1 MEKFEVNLLGLTNN
15 RDYMHY
21 EILID
26 NERFIS
32 GWYRIEPY
40 LLKYRASYNDYSGQV
55 GLIENDRLK
64 GLKRKN
70 PNLIGI
76 ESTGRSYTYF
86 ITVEGCEI
94 IKQKIEH
101 LYENLLN

>member
-1 MEKFEVNLLGLTNN
+1 MKKFEVNLLDLSNN
-15 RDYMHY
+15 HDYIHY

-26 NERFIS
+26 NKRFIS

-40 LLKYRASYNDYSGQV
+40 LLKYRASYNDYSGHI

-64 GLKRKN
+64 GLKRKK

-94 IKQKIEH
+94 IKQKIEQ
-101 LYENLLN
+101 LYENVLK

>member
-1 MEKFEVNLLGLTNN
+1 MKRFEVNLLGLTNGY
-15 RDYMHY
+15 DYMHY

-26 NERFIS
+26 NKRFIS

-40 LLKYRASYNDYSGQV
+40 LLKYRASYNDYSGQI

-70 PNLIGI
+70 PNLIGM
-76 ESTGRSYTYF
+76 ELQLNSYTYF

-94 IKQKIEH
+94 VKQKIEQ
-101 LYENLLN
+101 LYENVFK

>member
-1 MEKFEVNLLGLTNN
+1 MKKFEVNLLGLTNGC
-15 RDYMHY
+15 DYIHY

-26 NERFIS
+26 NKRFIS

-40 LLKYRASYNDYSGQV
+40 LLKYRASYNDYSGQI

-64 GLKRKN
+64 GLKLKN
-70 PNLIGI
+70 PNLIGM
-76 ESTGRSYTYF
+76 ELQLNSYTYF

-94 IKQKIEH
+94 VKQKIEQ
-101 LYENLLN
+101 LYENVLK

>member
-1 MEKFEVNLLGLTNN
+1 MKKFEVNLLDLSNN
-15 RDYMHY
+15 HDYIHY

-26 NERFIS
+26 NKRFIS
-32 GWYRIEPY
+32 GWYKIEPY
-40 LLKYRASYNDYSGQV
+40 LLKYRASYNNYSGHT

-76 ESTGRSYTYF
+76 ESRGCSYTYF

-94 IKQKIEH
+94 IKQKIEIM
-101 LYENLLN
+101 YQFLNA